1 MRIGA
6 TVGVAGLGVHESHVG
21 KLLVATPQLIDP
33 NFYRSVVLMLQDDE
47 EGTVGI
53 VLNRPT
59 EESVVSHLP
68 EWADWTPE
76 PGLVHHGGPVDP
88 EVAIGVAL
96 TTTGMS
102 TGVPGL
108 SLVNLAEP
116 PGSHEGPVRIYAG
129 YAGWGSE
136 QLTLELAMGSW
147 YLVQASPDDPFEEP
161 GEQWKRVLRR
171 QPGFLSLVS
180 TFPDDVSQN

>member
-1 MRIGA
+1 MQ
-6 TVGVAGLGVHESHVG
+6 ESHAG

-47 EGTVGI
+47 EGTVGV

-59 EESVVSHLP
+59 EELVESHLP
-68 EWADWTPE
+68 DWAEWTPE
-76 PGLVHHGGPVDP
+76 PGLVHKGGPVDP
-88 EVAIGVAL
+88 EVAIGIAL
-96 TTTGMS
+96 TTAGMS

-108 SLVNLAEP
+108 SLVNLSEP
-116 PGSHEGPVRIYAG
+116 TTSHEGPVRIYAG

-147 YLVQASPDDPFEEP
+147 YLVQASPDDPFEDP
-161 GEQWKRVLRR
+161 VGQWKRVLRR
-171 QPGFLSLVS
+171 QPGLLSLVS
-180 TFPDDVSQN
+180 TFPEDVNQN